1 LETADIAEWRRGWRI
16 VLGAAV
22 GLGTGIALYLTVA
35 SLFTTRVTAEFGWT
49 RGDIGVAGAVAFLA
63 GAVSL
68 SVVGQILDRVG
79 FRRVVLVCV
88 PMLCV
93 VYFGIAAVGGSYPL
107 YLVLM
112 VMGGV
117 FGAGTGAIAYT
128 RPVIAAFDRQRGL
141 ALGVSAAGVSLTAIV
156 MPPLLTILIGMYGWR
171 AGLYALVV
179 VTLCIGLPI
188 ALWLIG
194 RARETMGAE
203 VRDALS
209 DAPEKTPELLATAD
223 ISLRDALR
231 GKRFWVLALA
241 LVAVNIPGSGVVGQ
255 LAPMITDKGLSEAAA
270 GLALSIYV
278 VGLLIGRLV
287 TGLALDRFP
296 AANVAAFMTAVPA
309 IGAALLLVPESSFL
323 LAAIAVAL
331 IGLQQGSEVDLLAYF
346 VSRGFGFKNYSS
358 IFGAIATAGALS
370 TATGLV
376 LFGKVHEAMGNYDA
390 ALIIGAVAF
399 LIGAM
404 AFYST
409 RWLKPPQGNSGN
421 MSMPVV
427 SG

>member
-1 LETADIAEWRRGWRI
+1 MMKTLEAADIAEWRRGWRI

-88 PMLCV
+88 PILCV

-112 VMGGV
+112 VVGGV

-156 MPPLLTILIGMYGWR
+156 LPPFLTVLIGMYGWR
-171 AGLYALVV
+171 SGLYALVV

-209 DAPEKTPELLATAD
+209 
-223 ISLRDALR
+223 
-231 GKRFWVLALA
+231 
-241 LVAVNIPGSGVVGQ
+241 
-255 LAPMITDKGLSEAAA
+255 
-270 GLALSIYV
+270 
-278 VGLLIGRLV
+278 
-287 TGLALDRFP
+287 
-296 AANVAAFMTAVPA
+296 
-309 IGAALLLVPESSFL
+309 
-323 LAAIAVAL
+323 
-331 IGLQQGSEVDLLAYF
+331 
-346 VSRGFGFKNYSS
+346 
-358 IFGAIATAGALS
+358 
-370 TATGLV
+370 
-376 LFGKVHEAMGNYDA
+376 
-390 ALIIGAVAF
+390 
-399 LIGAM
+399 
-404 AFYST
+404 
-409 RWLKPPQGNSGN
+409 
-421 MSMPVV
+421 
-427 SG
+427 